1 MSRKK
6 SELILNPDGSVYH
19 LCLKPE
25 HVAPYVIIV
34 GDQERVQRVSS
45 FFDSVDFRIQNREF
59 CTHTGVFNGK
69 QITVLSTGIGP
80 DNIDIV
86 LNELDAAVNINLE
99 TGLVNE
105 DLKSLKIVRLGTSGA
120 LRKEIETGSFLVTEA
135 VLGLDGLLH
144 FYGVEGSDQ
153 ENNLADAFTKHM
165 NWPCELPGVYARFAS
180 RDLMERI
187 EPRNKKG
194 ITVTA
199 PGFYAPQGRSLRLP
213 NREKDFHSKLSQFNF
228 GGKKITN
235 FEMETSALY
244 GLGQALGHET
254 LSVCAIIANRASHE
268 FLSDYKP
275 VVDEMIVDTLRKL
288 TA

>member
-25 HVAPYVIIV
+25 HVAPYVIVV

-69 QITVLSTGIGP
+69 RITALSTGIGP

-86 LNELDAAVNINLE
+86 LNELDAAVNVDLE

-105 DLKSLKIVRLGTSGA
+105 VLKSLKIVRLGTSGA
-120 LRKEIETGSFLVTEA
+120 LREEIETGSFLVTEA

-144 FYGVEGSDQ
+144 FYDVEGSDQ
-153 ENNLADAFTKHM
+153 ENKLAHAFTKHM
-165 NWPCELPGVYARFAS
+165 NWPCELPGVYTRFAS
-180 RDLMERI
+180 RDLMECI
-187 EPRNKKG
+187 APGNKKG

-213 NREKDFHSKLSQFNF
+213 MWDSDFHSKLFKFNF
-228 GGKKITN
+228 RGKKITN

-275 VVDEMIVDTLRKL
+275 VVDEMIEDTLRKL